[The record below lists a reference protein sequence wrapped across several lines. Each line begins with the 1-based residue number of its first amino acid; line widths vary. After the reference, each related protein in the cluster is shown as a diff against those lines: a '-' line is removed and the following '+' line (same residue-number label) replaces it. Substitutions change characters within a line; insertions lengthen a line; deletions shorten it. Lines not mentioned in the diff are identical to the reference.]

1 MCTDRRKRILATVV
15 NRYKDLGRSVKI
27 AEIESETGISMAIV
41 RRELD
46 ILKGLDLV
54 RSEHGPKGGYRPTT
68 RFMKSSL
75 GEFNL

>member
-1 MCTDRRKRILATVV
+1 MCTERRKCILTVIV
-15 NRYKDLGRSVKI
+15 EKHKSLKRKVKI

-54 RSEHGPKGGYRPTT
+54 RSEHGPKGGYSPTIYAA
-68 RFMKSSL
+68 RKFML
-75 GEFNL
+75 DF